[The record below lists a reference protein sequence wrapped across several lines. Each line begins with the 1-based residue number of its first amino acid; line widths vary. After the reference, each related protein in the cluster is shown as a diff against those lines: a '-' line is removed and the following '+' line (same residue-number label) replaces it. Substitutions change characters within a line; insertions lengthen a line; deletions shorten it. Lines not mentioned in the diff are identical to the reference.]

1 MFRKTVFVTFGGPT
15 PNYHN
20 AVDRICNEAKST
32 NWFTEIIG
40 YKDSDLK
47 QDTDFWNKHGK
58 FIESNNR
65 GYGYWIWKSYLIKK
79 SLEKLNDGDILVYAD
94 AGCQINKQGEQRFY
108 EYINI
113 LDTDPTQYGLISFQM
128 NHLPEEHY
136 TKQIIFNELQ
146 CNEEI
151 QQSGQCIGGI
161 HVIKKTSHSVD
172 IINKWVSNMKYHLIN
187 DITINEIPTFIDN
200 RHDQSIY
207 SCIVKKYGSIKI
219 PDETWYPDWRDSTL
233 IPILA
238 RRWK

>member
-1 MFRKTVFVTFGGPT
+1 MSRKTVFVTFGGPT
-15 PNYHN
+15 PNYHY
-20 AVDRICNEAKST
+20 AVDRICNEAINT
-32 NWFTEIIG
+32 NWFNEING

-47 QDTDFWNKHGK
+47 SDTEFWNKHGQ

-65 GYGYWIWKSYLIKK
+65 GYGYWIWKSYLIQK

-108 EYINI
+108 EYINM
-113 LDTDPTQYGLISFQM
+113 LDTDPNQYGLISFQTDFI
-128 NHLPEEHY
+128 EECY
-136 TKQIIFNELQ
+136 TKQIIFNELD

-151 QQSGQCIGGI
+151 QKSGHCMATIVI
-161 HVIKKTSHSVD
+161 IKKTSHSVD
-172 IINKWVSNMKYHLIN
+172 IINKWFSNMKYHLIN
-187 DITINEIPTFIDN
+187 DVRNNEIPDFRDN

-219 PDETWYPDWRDSTL
+219 PDETWYDDWSKSTL